1 MNALTYGAPTIAGG
15 LLAASAF
22 IVARRPDA
30 KEVIDRLT
38 PYQGWLGFGLFFW
51 GAWIAYVLLTNL
63 GGFSAVWL
71 AMGIALATVNL
82 SVGFLLGFGLIT
94 KFALSKNEAA
104 MIRGQYLR
112 KRLVG
117 YQIPL
122 GLAAIAVGAVYC
134 VLPYI
139 VS

>member
-1 MNALTYGAPTIAGG
+1 MNGLVLGASTIAGG
-15 LLAASAF
+15 ILAASAF

-30 KEVIDRLT
+30 KEMIDKLT
-38 PYQGWLGFGLFFW
+38 PYQGWLGFVLFFW
-51 GAWIAYVLLTNL
+51 GAWIAFWVMTNL
-63 GGFSAVWL
+63 GLFQPLFLVL
-71 AMGIALATVNL
+71 ALALATVNV

-94 KFALSKNEAA
+94 KYALSKNEAA

-112 KRLVG
+112 KRLVT

-122 GLAAIAVGAVYC
+122 GLAAIAVGLVYI

-139 VS
+139 A